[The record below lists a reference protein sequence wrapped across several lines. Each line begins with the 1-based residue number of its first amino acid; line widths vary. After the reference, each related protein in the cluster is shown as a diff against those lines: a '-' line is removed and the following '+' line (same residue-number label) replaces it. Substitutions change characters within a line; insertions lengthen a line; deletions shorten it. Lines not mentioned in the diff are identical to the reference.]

1 MNKRLEDWVNWIL
14 YDELKNGVINA
25 PKHLLGNHVYG
36 DGQVITV
43 YRPYAEKVCVVSP
56 TGKNREEM
64 ECLAEGFYGFYSAKK
79 KYKGTKYRIETTYQ
93 DGTTVVTADAYAFD
107 SQITEFDTYLFAEG
121 KHYDVYEKFGAHP
134 MTIDGVKGTYFAVWA
149 PHARRVSVVGDFNM
163 WDGALNPM
171 QMMQT
176 SGIYELFIPD
186 VAPGAVYKYQILTR
200 DGEILYKADPYGNQ
214 CQVRPDNANVVADLT
229 GYKWKDTDWIEN
241 RKQQTRETELKK
253 PMAIY
258 ECHLGSWK
266 KKIEDSDFGFY
277 TYRELAKM
285 LCDYVKKMGYTHVE
299 LMGIAEYPFDGSWGY
314 QVTNY
319 YAPTSRYGSPE
330 DFMYFVDHMHA
341 NGIGVI
347 LDWVPAHFPR
357 DAHGLGRF
365 DGMPLYEHPDPR
377 RGEHPDWGTYIF
389 DFGRNEVSNF
399 LTANAL
405 FWVEKFHVDALRVD
419 AVASMLYLDYGKQ
432 DGQWLPNK
440 DGGNENYDAIELLRK
455 INTVMEERNPGAFLI
470 AEESTAWAGVTA
482 PASMKGLGFLYKW
495 NMGWMNDFLEYMKMD
510 PYFRSFNHNRLTFSL
525 SYTYAE
531 NYVLVVSHDEVVHLK
546 CSMLNKMTGVEK
558 DKFANLRTAYGFMYG
573 HPGKK
578 LLFMGQEFG
587 QLREWSEARSL
598 DWFLLDQP
606 LHKKMQKWVADLNHM
621 YTTYD
626 ACYYNDNNQMGF
638 EWTKVDDANTS
649 IIAFVRRGKTVK
661 DQLLFVCNFVP
672 VERKDY
678 WIGVPC
684 LTEYEEIINSDAKIY
699 GGSGTKNGKVKA
711 FEEKC
716 DRMPYAIS
724 IDIAPLSMMVF
735 RYDYVDKKQAVVDA
749 PATAAIEKKPEPKK
763 ATTAKKSTAAKKP
776 TAKKAAVAKTST
788 ENKSVEKKTTK

>member
-43 YRPYAEKVCVVSP
+43 YRPYAEKVCVESP

-200 DGEILYKADPYGNQ
+200 NGEILYKADPYGNQ

-229 GYKWKDTDWIEN
+229 GYKWKDTGWIDN

-365 DGMPLYEHPDPR
+365 DGMPLYEHPDSR

-531 NYVLVVSHDEVVHLK
+531 NYVLVISHDEVVHLK
-546 CSMLNKMTGVEK
+546 CSMLNKMPGTEM

-735 RYDYVDKKQAVVDA
+735 KYDYVDKK
-749 PATAAIEKKPEPKK
+749 PAI
-763 ATTAKKSTAAKKP
+763 
-776 TAKKAAVAKTST
+776 AKKAAVAKTST